1 MEAVHLDFFHS
12 ALLVALEPSA
22 LSPAAGRFLVFLFPM
37 ATMERG
43 ENRGSDGAGKRERG
57 RR

>member
-1 MEAVHLDFFHS
+1 MEVVHLDFFHS

-22 LSPAAGRFLVFLFPM
+22 LSQATGHFPMFLFPM
-37 ATMERG
+37 ATTERG
-43 ENRGSDGAGKRERG
+43 ENRGSDGAEKREHG